1 MFELEVSLAS
11 RHAVLQF
18 HGHRSIWCNLGRS
31 SSFPPEK
38 TSTLLSIMKILL
50 EEDGRRPETKKPGST
65 RNCSFDLLSVPHV
78 VHRFVCRISI
88 AILEQ
93 IGSTFQDPPGQAV
106 WRPDHRWFLDTCCH
120 QETPVGGC
128 CYQPFVEGTSRTCR
142 SAAASTEVVF
152 EPVLLLFTS
161 DDGTG
166 FGHVASAT
174 WLRPSSL
181 GFRSPTH

>member
-1 MFELEVSLAS
+1 MSLAS

-106 WRPDHRWFLDTCCH
+106 WRPDHRWFLDTRLV
-120 QETPVGGC
+120 ETPVESGA
-128 CYQPFVEGTSRTCR
+128 GTSDPATSCR
-142 SAAASTEVVF
+142 
-152 EPVLLLFTS
+152 
-161 DDGTG
+161 
-166 FGHVASAT
+166 
-174 WLRPSSL
+174 LRPSLPILVGASSCSVPAANL
-181 GFRSPTH
+181 VGRKRRKRRRTKNTTDLKRFFNSNGGGDQSVYSQ